1 MLLAVQL
8 GDCSEQGSVCV
19 YPAIT
24 EALDRHEVAFMSRT
38 KRDLVE
44 NAKGECGRMDTKTGK
59 TNWQQKLVKQPQ

>member
-44 NAKGECGRMDTKTGK
+44 NAKGE
-59 TNWQQKLVKQPQ
+59 